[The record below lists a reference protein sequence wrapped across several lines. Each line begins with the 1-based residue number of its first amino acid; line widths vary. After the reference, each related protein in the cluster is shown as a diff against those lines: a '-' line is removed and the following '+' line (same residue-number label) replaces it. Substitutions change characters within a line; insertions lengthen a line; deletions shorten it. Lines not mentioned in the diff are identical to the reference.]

1 VALTA
6 SALKGEAERCQ
17 AAGMDDYLAKPVGIA
32 ALAATLQRWLPH
44 TLTAHPASASATAEA
59 AADPTTTLD
68 ASVLEAAV
76 GSDAATVRVVL
87 DDFLAS
93 VVEDAGAIDV
103 AIVAHDLSTL
113 TRHAHRIK
121 GAARLVG
128 ATTLANV
135 ASELEAAGQA
145 GSWGPVGAL
154 QTRLQSAMAALREQ
168 VEGMLSA

>member
-1 VALTA
+1 
-6 SALKGEAERCQ
+6 
-17 AAGMDDYLAKPVGIA
+17 
-32 ALAATLQRWLPH
+32 
-44 TLTAHPASASATAEA
+44 
-59 AADPTTTLD
+59 
-68 ASVLEAAV
+68 VLEAVV
-76 GSDAATVRVVL
+76 GSDAATLRVVL
-87 DDFLAS
+87 DDFFAS
-93 VVEDAGAIDV
+93 VGDDVRALDA
-103 AIVAHDLSTL
+103 AIVSQDLSAL